1 MEPAATSATPSQN
14 TGPGRVR
21 SSSALMA
28 LESTGAQYE
37 TMESFPTSPVTAALL
52 ANLEPILSPFWVFVF
67 LGELPGVLT
76 LIGAAIV
83 LTAATVYSIMGARRP
98 AEENF

>member
-37 TMESFPTSPVTAALL
+37 TMESFPTSPVTAARFHS
-52 ANLEPILSPFWVFVF
+52 A
-67 LGELPGVLT
+67 
-76 LIGAAIV
+76 
-83 LTAATVYSIMGARRP
+83 
-98 AEENF
+98 